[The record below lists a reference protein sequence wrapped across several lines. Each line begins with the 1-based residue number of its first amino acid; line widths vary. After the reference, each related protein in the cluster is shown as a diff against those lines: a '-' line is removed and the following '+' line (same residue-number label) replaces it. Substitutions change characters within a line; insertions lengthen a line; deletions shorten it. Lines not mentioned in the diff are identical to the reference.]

1 MTLSSNLPQ
10 LWDKV
15 QKLRLGFKWC
25 HSPFDSKQ
33 GDIYIWWRH
42 RFLTA
47 LLSPKPDIDH
57 KYKHFSTK
65 RVELVTEWLENL
77 VDDYIRVSYRVKT
90 IEDLNVYI
98 DYITLTKLT

>member
-25 HSPFDSKQ
+25 HSPFDSKL
-33 GDIYIWWRH
+33 GDINMVTSP
-42 RFLTA
+42 FLHGIA
-47 LLSPKPDIDH
+47 ELKPDIDH

-77 VDDYIRVSYRVKT
+77 VDDYIRVS
-90 IEDLNVYI
+90 
-98 DYITLTKLT
+98 